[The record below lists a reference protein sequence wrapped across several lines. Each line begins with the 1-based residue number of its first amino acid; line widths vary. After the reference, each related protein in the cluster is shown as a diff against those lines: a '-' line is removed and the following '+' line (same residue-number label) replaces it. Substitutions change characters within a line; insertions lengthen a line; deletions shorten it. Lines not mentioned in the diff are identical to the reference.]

1 MQYFTAVCELI
12 LAWLGVTCQVDEDN
26 SYRDTGWAVHL
37 GECYLAKKKHT
48 TSPVLNC
55 SLLTVQ
61 SKYTIPWET
70 NSLIHQFSDSRLGM
84 SQAYLQL
91 HE

>member
-37 GECYLAKKKHT
+37 GECYLAKKKHNF
-48 TSPVLNC
+48 TSSQL
-55 SLLTVQ
+55 
-61 SKYTIPWET
+61 
-70 NSLIHQFSDSRLGM
+70 QFTYSAVEVHHTLGNQFPH
-84 SQAYLQL
+84 SPIF
-91 HE
+91 